1 MNRALAEK
9 LGLHDGDALRVVQ
22 DGGSAV
28 VPYGI
33 DDKLPAECVR
43 LAAARGETATLGADY
58 APLVLERVA
67 QAQKA
72 SA

>member
-1 MNRALAEK
+1 
-9 LGLHDGDALRVVQ
+9 
-22 DGGSAV
+22 
-28 VPYGI
+28 
-33 DDKLPAECVR
+33 LPVECVR